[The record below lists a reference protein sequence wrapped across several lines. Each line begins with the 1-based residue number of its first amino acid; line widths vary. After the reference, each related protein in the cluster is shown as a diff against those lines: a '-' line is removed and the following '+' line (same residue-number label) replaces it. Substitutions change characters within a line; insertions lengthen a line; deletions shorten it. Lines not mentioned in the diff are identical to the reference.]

1 MPAHRRGPW
10 SQHEDQLLMSLVVQN
25 GASNWVRISQHIG
38 TRSAKQCRER
48 YHQNLKPS
56 LNHTPITEHE
66 GRQIEE
72 MVRTRGKR
80 WAEIAR
86 RLPGR
91 SDNAVKN
98 WWNGGMNRRKRAG
111 GRTREMHQI
120 ERHDSQMANTL
131 PSFRQE
137 FALPPPVHHPMS
149 DRSPHPFTT
158 PFSIPSST
166 SFSSSMKYEHRPQLL
181 DLQPQHAFLPPYT
194 CPYPSPLASP
204 SSQSNISMDA
214 PSLVSDNGSTRSPLT
229 PIGLP
234 PLTGSRE
241 ERRNSAIAFL
251 PANTTGFVNSEGKFE
266 TATKSACQPFFR
278 EPHWGP
284 RGASPSEQEASRL
297 DPLLSQPA
305 PRPQELSVV
314 QRPLPS
320 FDTLRTSAPQEPTE
334 PNRSPKSPSLLNIL
348 NSSNEQPRA
357 RCTQSASPASLSPA
371 PASPHS
377 NSRMAIQAII

>member
-1 MPAHRRGPW
+1 MG
-10 SQHEDQLLMSLVVQN
+10 LVTQN
-25 GASNWVRISQHIG
+25 GASNWVRISQYIS
-38 TRSAKQCRER
+38 TRSPKQCRER
-48 YHQNLKPS
+48 YHQNLKPN
-56 LNHTPITEHE
+56 LNRTPITEHE

-72 MVRTRGKR
+72 MVRTMGKR

-111 GRTREMHQI
+111 CRAREMHHV

-131 PSFRQE
+131 PSFRPE

-149 DRSPHPFTT
+149 ERSPRPFNTT
-158 PFSIPSST
+158 FHFPSST
-166 SFSSSMKYEHRPQLL
+166 SFSSSMKYEHRPQPL
-181 DLQPQHAFLPPYT
+181 DLRPQHAFLPPFS

-266 TATKSACQPFFR
+266 TMKPEIKSACQPFFR
-278 EPHWGP
+278 DLQWGA
-284 RGASPSEQEASRL
+284 RGASPTEQEASRL

-305 PRPQELSVV
+305 LRPQEPSVV

-320 FDTLRTSAPQEPTE
+320 FDTLQNAAPQEPTE
-334 PNRSPKSPSLLNIL
+334 PNRSPKSPSLSNIL

-357 RCTQSASPASLSPA
+357 RWTQSASPPSLSPA

-377 NSRMAIQAII
+377 NSRMAIQSII